1 MLHNVLLWGLDIL
14 DHWLPPYTSGILANP
29 CHSWKMMLQQS
40 KKKKTLAYCMSE
52 HAISKMKFLESKFYL
67 RMTDVL
73 LHHINACLHICRKCP
88 FVLSGYM
95 PVCLSICLFVC
106 VYQHR
111 SHWIDFHEV
120 WYWWLLW
127 KSSQENPY
135 LIKIGQNSGA
145 LYLNEVWFIV
155 ASDVK
160 LS

>member
-1 MLHNVLLWGLDIL
+1 MGVRYFRSLIATLHFWHTGQP
-14 DHWLPPYTSGILANP
+14 LPLMKNDASAV
-29 CHSWKMMLQQS
+29 
-40 KKKKTLAYCMSE
+40 KKKTRAYCMSE